1 MEQPLILTDSSERHE
16 LRAQGALSHDNA
28 RLKQLVAALYRNFS
42 AILYPLEGFASGT
55 LHALLEQ
62 HIKEHDP
69 NTRVV
74 KLDLAQLH
82 ATSPEQLEAQICS
95 SLCHALVAAGFDQVA
110 QYSRIPSMNK
120 LSIVLTGRCIDQPH
134 AFLIDNWDA
143 PLSEHDND
151 RAARYDALKEF
162 LTWLDNW
169 GKERFT
175 LVTGRTDPCCHD
187 LVNPCNDAALGRI
200 FHVPELF
207 DLLQ

>member
-1 MEQPLILTDSSERHE
+1 MRF
-16 LRAQGALSHDNA
+16 LSCEN
-28 RLKQLVAALYRNFS
+28 RVKPGSR
-42 AILYPLEGFASGT
+42 PEGVTA
-55 LHALLEQ
+55 H
-62 HIKEHDP
+62 
-69 NTRVV
+69 
-74 KLDLAQLH
+74 
-82 ATSPEQLEAQICS
+82 
-95 SLCHALVAAGFDQVA
+95 
-110 QYSRIPSMNK
+110 
-120 LSIVLTGRCIDQPH
+120 H

>member
-82 ATSPEQLEAQICS
+82 ATSP
-95 SLCHALVAAGFDQVA
+95 
-110 QYSRIPSMNK
+110 
-120 LSIVLTGRCIDQPH
+120 
-134 AFLIDNWDA
+134 
-143 PLSEHDND
+143 
-151 RAARYDALKEF
+151 
-162 LTWLDNW
+162 
-169 GKERFT
+169 
-175 LVTGRTDPCCHD
+175 
-187 LVNPCNDAALGRI
+187 
-200 FHVPELF
+200 
-207 DLLQ
+207 